1 MNKAMKDI
9 KNKIRQS
16 LINLFFSSDEKKIN
30 IVRDIRINIKCL
42 KKKII

>member
-42 KKKII
+42 KKK